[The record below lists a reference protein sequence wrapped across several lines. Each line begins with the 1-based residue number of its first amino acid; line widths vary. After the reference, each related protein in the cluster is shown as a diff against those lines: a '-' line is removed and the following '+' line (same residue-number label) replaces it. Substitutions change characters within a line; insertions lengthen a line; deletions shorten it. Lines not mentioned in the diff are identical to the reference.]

1 MCMPLAYIYSYC
13 TDRTISIFGFWVRSA
28 FSAVRVVIVEQCLA
42 LKVRSRKREIG
53 RYIILN

>member
-1 MCMPLAYIYSYC
+1 MPLAYIYSYC